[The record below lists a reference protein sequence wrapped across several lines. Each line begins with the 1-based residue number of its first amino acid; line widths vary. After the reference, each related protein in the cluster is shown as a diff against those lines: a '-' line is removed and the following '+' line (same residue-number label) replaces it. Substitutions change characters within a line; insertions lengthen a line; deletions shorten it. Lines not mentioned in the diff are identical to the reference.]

1 MAEHR
6 DASMSDVTIVL
17 DVRYGDKMAE
27 VTDELK
33 KLGVQVSETDD
44 DQGVVAGTVETF
56 RITDVQKLDCV
67 DYVRVEFTYIADYPT
82 GDPRDLDQEESQ

>member
-17 DVRYGDKMAE
+17 DARFAGKHVEAVEQLKISGLE
-27 VTDELK
+27 VTEIDE
-33 KLGVQVSETDD
+33 
-44 DQGVVAGTVETF
+44 DQGVVEGTVETCK
-56 RITDVQKLDCV
+56 IAELQKMDCV

-82 GDPRDLDQEESQ
+82 GDPRDLDKEPS

>member
-17 DVRYGDKMAE
+17 DARFAGKHAE
-27 VTDELK
+27 ATELLKQSGLDVTETDE
-33 KLGVQVSETDD
+33 
-44 DQGVVAGTVETF
+44 DQGVVEGTVETCK
-56 RITDVQKLDCV
+56 ITDLQKLDCV

-82 GDPRDLDQEESQ
+82 GDPRDLDKEPS